1 MRELICR
8 RILNELQRSSDS
20 YQASA
25 VAAENFTA
33 QLGSVSQIKTVSF
46 PIVRPFQQRD
56 LQGNAVGAAVNLITV
71 VLNSTPITQ
80 WDGTGKQAAV
90 RTGK

>member
-1 MRELICR
+1 MNARIMRELICR

-25 VAAENFTA
+25 VAAESFTA

-46 PIVRPFQQRD
+46 PIVRPFH
-56 LQGNAVGAAVNLITV
+56 NAICRAMRLAQ
-71 VLNSTPITQ
+71 P
-80 WDGTGKQAAV
+80 
-90 RTGK
+90 